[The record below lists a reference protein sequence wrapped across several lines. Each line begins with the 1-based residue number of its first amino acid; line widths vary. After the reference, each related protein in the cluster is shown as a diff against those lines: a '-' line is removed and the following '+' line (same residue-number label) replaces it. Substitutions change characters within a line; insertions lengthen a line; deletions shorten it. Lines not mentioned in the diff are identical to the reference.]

1 MKLGQEW
8 YRREEV
14 ASRYDQRFTHGGKVL
29 NREEIEKLLELVDP
43 EDKRVL
49 DIATGTGRFAEAME
63 ASGGRV
69 TGLDASMEM
78 LKPGRADYLVGDALD
93 LPFKDKAFD
102 ITTSMRFLHLL
113 RPKQVPEFLK
123 EVERV
128 TKDKFVFE
136 SLNPMSLRAT
146 YQWYLP
152 QRSYLF
158 RTSHLKEIIED
169 LDFVEEVEY
178 DSHFL
183 VPYGAYQV
191 MPYGFA
197 KRLNK
202 IDKKIVDFLS
212 PFASTVYW
220 ELHF

>member
-14 ASRYDQRFTHGGKVL
+14 ASRYDKRFTHGGKVL

-43 EDKRVL
+43 EDKKVL

-63 ASGGRV
+63 ATGGEV

-78 LKPGRADYLVGDALD
+78 LKPGRADYLVGDALN
-93 LPFKDKAFD
+93 LPFKDKSFD
-102 ITTSMRFLHLL
+102 ISTSMRFLHLL
-113 RPKQVPEFLK
+113 RPKQVPKFLK

-128 TKDKFVFE
+128 TSGKFVFE

-158 RTSHLKEIIED
+158 RTSYLKKIIED
-169 LDFVEEVEY
+169 LNFVKNVEY

-183 VPYGAYQV
+183 VPYGIYQV
-191 MPYGFA
+191 MPHGFA
-197 KRLNK
+197 KRLNQA
-202 IDKKIVDFLS
+202 DKKTVDFLS
-212 PFASTVYW
+212 PFASTIYW
-220 ELHF
+220 TVRF